1 MTAATTLPAVAPA
14 PALVLGLAGLLPFV
28 GLAMLVLLGD
38 GTWHVYW
45 LTAMSYYG
53 AVIAAFVGAL
63 HWGYAVKR
71 GVTGREAWIQY
82 GFSVLPALLAWL
94 SLLFPVWTALR
105 MQALIL
111 LICYVFDRAMCT
123 LDPLPRWFLRLRL
136 ALTLIGAASLFGASL
151 V

>member
-1 MTAATTLPAVAPA
+1 MSTATPMPAMA
-14 PALVLGLAGLLPFV
+14 PALALGLAGLLPFV
-28 GLAMLVLLGD
+28 GLALLAVLGD

-45 LTAMSYYG
+45 LTALSYYG
-53 AVIAAFVGAL
+53 AVIVAFVGAL

-71 GVTGREAWIQY
+71 GVAGRAAWTQY

-105 MQALIL
+105 MQALTL
-111 LICYVFDRAMCT
+111 LVCYLFDRAMNT
-123 LDPLPRWFLRLRL
+123 LDPVPSWFLRLRL
-136 ALTLIGAASLFGASL
+136 MLTVTGAASLLGASF